1 MGNIIKS
8 CCQSAEKDIHTS
20 EVPISD
26 HKSHNDC
33 QLPLQTEKKEHFSD
47 VSLKHSEA
55 SSIKSFTS
63 SSSSSTNST
72 KKSENIEESCNDIQ
86 EEEPCKEDDNQ
97 NIQEFDQTNKDESS
111 CLVENDKYSPN
122 FEESSDKD
130 NEEVD
135 EPVTQIAVAVENLKI
150 EGEEEQ

>member
-1 MGNIIKS
+1 M
-8 CCQSAEKDIHTS
+8 
-20 EVPISD
+20 
-26 HKSHNDC
+26 
-33 QLPLQTEKKEHFSD
+33 
-47 VSLKHSEA
+47 KHSEA

-86 EEEPCKEDDNQ
+86 EEEPCKEDDKQ

-111 CLVENDKYSPN
+111 CLVENDKYSPI